1 MDLREFKEQGYII
14 IDDFLEKQ
22 LASNLL
28 SKLKNEKNW
37 FRVDQKEIITEKAAH
52 LTLNQNISQVPMKNT
67 SKIAGVHKNTKKV
80 KTGEIFLKINF

>member
-37 FRVDQKEIITEKAAH
+37 FRVDQERDH
-52 LTLNQNISQVPMKNT
+52 YRGS
-67 SKIAGVHKNTKKV
+67 S
-80 KTGEIFLKINF
+80 